1 MSVTVFPI
9 QMHRPWSF
17 HCNQSVRTRRGGGR
31 RGRVRRDTLLP
42 WQLLSAPGV
51 SAQGTE
57 EGWRPGGERGVT
69 RGRGRVR
76 KALALHARQAN
87 SAACQP
93 RGLRMLIQITIANR
107 EHVRASQG
115 TVLLSG
121 GRGGGVWE
129 EEECRKT
136 SSNVR
141 KVQQSS
147 LSKSAQ

>member
-1 MSVTVFPI
+1 M
-9 QMHRPWSF
+9 
-17 HCNQSVRTRRGGGR
+17 
-31 RGRVRRDTLLP
+31 RRDTLLP

-69 RGRGRVR
+69 RGPGRVR
-76 KALALHARQAN
+76 EALALHARQAN

-93 RGLRMLIQITIANR
+93 RGLRTLIQITIANR

-115 TVLLSG
+115 TVLP
-121 GRGGGVWE
+121 GGGGIVWE

-136 SSNVR
+136 SPNVR

-147 LSKSAQ
+147 LSESAQ